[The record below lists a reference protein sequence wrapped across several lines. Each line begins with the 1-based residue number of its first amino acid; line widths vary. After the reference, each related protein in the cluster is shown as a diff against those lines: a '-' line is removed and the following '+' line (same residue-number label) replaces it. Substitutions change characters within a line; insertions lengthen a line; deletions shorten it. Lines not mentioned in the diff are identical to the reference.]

1 MLCYFT
7 TQAPHGPGESFVLR
21 EIDTCI
27 ELGEEVLIIPIRP
40 KDNKQTKYNTWAYKA
55 WSLRVFLYSL
65 AYFFLHPFAVTRF
78 FFKVLLGG
86 NQLKNTIR
94 NLLLFPKALAI
105 CFHLR
110 NESIDHIHAHWL
122 ATTSTVALIVAE
134 LLSIPWSC
142 TGHRFD
148 VYTKNMFKEKVQSA
162 RFVRLIDEKGYLFF
176 KNSIPDEFRDKVHKI
191 HLGVSVPP
199 NSPEDVTNTSMKF
212 IMPASFIAIKGHSY
226 VIQAIGRVV
235 QRYSSMIE
243 LDLFGQGPLEDQ
255 LQTMVQEL
263 GLSNNIHFY
272 GLISNDE
279 LLEKYK
285 HNEYR
290 ALLLPSL
297 DLGNGEHEG
306 IPVSLMEAMAHGLS
320 VVSCPT
326 GGIGELLNDDNSY
339 LVEPENVDA
348 METVI
353 IDLLNDSGPL
363 QYAKVRNAY
372 NTVRESFN
380 TYKSTAELLSLMQTG
395 HRDIRDR

>member
-1 MLCYFT
+1 
-7 TQAPHGPGESFVLR
+7 
-21 EIDTCI
+21 
-27 ELGEEVLIIPIRP
+27 
-40 KDNKQTKYNTWAYKA
+40 
-55 WSLRVFLYSL
+55 
-65 AYFFLHPFAVTRF
+65 
-78 FFKVLLGG
+78 
-86 NQLKNTIR
+86 
-94 NLLLFPKALAI
+94 
-105 CFHLR
+105 
-110 NESIDHIHAHWL
+110 
-122 ATTSTVALIVAE
+122 
-134 LLSIPWSC
+134 
-142 TGHRFD
+142 
-148 VYTKNMFKEKVQSA
+148 
-162 RFVRLIDEKGYLFF
+162 
-176 KNSIPDEFRDKVHKI
+176 
-191 HLGVSVPP
+191 
-199 NSPEDVTNTSMKF
+199 MK
-212 IMPASFIAIKGHSY
+212 K
-226 VIQAIGRVV
+226 
-235 QRYSSMIE
+235 
-243 LDLFGQGPLEDQ
+243 

-263 GLSNNIHFY
+263 GLSNNIHFC

-306 IPVSLMEAMAHGLS
+306 IPVSLMEAMAHGLT

-326 GGIGELLNDDNSY
+326 GGIGELLDDDNSY

-380 TYKSTAELLSLMQTG
+380 TYTSTAELLSLMQTG